1 MESTS
6 TYTLLEISHF
16 RQIAFQKFPSLEHSW
31 PAMRACSLIVHG
43 LGESDLHVIHSFLEQ
58 HNMFFQ
64 AKHISARMLL
74 SMSGARENN

>member
-1 MESTS
+1 MESSS

-43 LGESDLHVIHSFLEQ
+43 LGASDLENLRCCGE
-58 HNMFFQ
+58 
-64 AKHISARMLL
+64 KCISKERGVYFER
-74 SMSGARENN
+74 SK